1 MSNKARKRLVLA
13 HDPSWA
19 DIGKP
24 AELAYRIGRESA
36 TDRLLLDTARPADE
50 AASLKRWE
58 KPVLPIGGGV
68 LVKKGLRAGP
78 DVACALQRV
87 EAIWI
92 DRSEEHT
99 SELQSLMRISYA
111 VFCLQKQHNRTIPP
125 KNFYQ

>member
-87 EAIWI
+87 EAIWK
-92 DRSEEHT
+92 DENNPDPVRGNAQAHT
-99 SELQSLMRISYA
+99 IVATQFRESPI
-111 VFCLQKQHNRTIPP
+111 T
-125 KNFYQ
+125 

>member
-68 LVKKGLRAGP
+68 LVKK
-78 DVACALQRV
+78 
-87 EAIWI
+87 
-92 DRSEEHT
+92 RSEEHT

-111 VFCLQKQHNRTIPP
+111 VFCLKKKKTQQNKNSPSQHTPHINEETTDYI
-125 KNFYQ
+125 